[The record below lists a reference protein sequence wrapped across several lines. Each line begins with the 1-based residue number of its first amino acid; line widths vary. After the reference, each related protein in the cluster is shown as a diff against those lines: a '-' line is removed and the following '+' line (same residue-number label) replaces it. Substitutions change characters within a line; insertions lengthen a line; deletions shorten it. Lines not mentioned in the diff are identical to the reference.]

1 MNRHVPPEGSLDSK
15 IAFIG
20 EAPAQHEVMEG
31 RPLVGRTGQYFN
43 DLLLTSRIARS
54 ECYLDNIF
62 EVEVKKVRTKRG
74 QKNVD
79 LYFSLPPNKHLLYA
93 TDTGFTM
100 EGQVYADRLVE
111 RISKLKSNIVVPMG
125 NPAMEA
131 LTGKRGIVKW
141 RGSVIFPEKIGK
153 KVMPTIHPAAIFRT
167 YMYKHYILF
176 DFRRARDEMVTPI
189 YTAPDCD
196 YHLTEGFSQYMN
208 YLRHAKMEKSPI
220 AFDIEVM
227 NQEVSCISF
236 ADTSTNAISIPFRYN
251 RKEYFTL
258 PQEAEIWRSIAEI
271 LEDRT
276 IIKVGQNLAFD
287 NAFLFDKYGIVV
299 RNSDDTMIA
308 HQTLFPDFPAGL
320 DFITSMYTKEPYYK
334 DEGKEYINWG
344 GSDLDFLL
352 YNAKDSKVCIESF
365 PQIKSDLKRLQ
376 NLETYDIQK
385 KLIEPVV
392 FMGHKG
398 LRVDEEGIE
407 KEKVKQSDIANE
419 LSEELNSLVGFNI
432 NANSSQQCS
441 AYFYIKKR
449 ILPYRKAGK
458 ITCDEGALKRIARGT
473 AKRKG
478 LKEAQLVLKIRK
490 ARNFISKSLNVKL
503 RNGRFVCSY
512 RPVTKMGRLSSSA
525 DLFGYG
531 TNSQNQPK
539 IMNNFFLADPGYLIY
554 NVDLSQADN
563 RTVAYLAPEP
573 RMIRA
578 FENKEDVHSLTASL
592 IFDIPPERIKEMDKA
607 GTKCPL
613 GYGDQTHRHWGKGG
627 NHKLNFG
634 MGYRKF
640 AYELELPESEGKM
653 IYNIYHQKYPGVKN
667 GYQLMVRNQLG
678 ANNRI
683 LENCFG
689 RKYLFKDRWGDSLF
703 NQAYAFIPQSNT
715 ADIINRR
722 GIIPIYYNTQS
733 FGKVELLRQVHD
745 SINFQIPIHG
755 GIDYHIRAL
764 QGIKKSLE
772 ESLTWKTT
780 QFTIPAEFSVGLN
793 LGARYKGKELVNPDG
808 QMEID
813 MEGDLNKQ
821 LSKYWEEG

>member
-1 MNRHVPPEGSLDSK
+1 MDRRVPPEGSPDSK

-20 EAPAQHEVMEG
+20 EAPAHHEVIEG
-31 RPLVGRTGQYFN
+31 RPLVGKTGQYFN

-62 EVEVKKVRTKRG
+62 EVEVKKIRAKRG
-74 QKNVD
+74 QQNVD
-79 LYFSLPPNKHLLYA
+79 LYFSLDKRLLYA
-93 TDTGFTM
+93 TDTGFTK
-100 EGQVYADRLVE
+100 EGSVYADRLVD
-111 RISKLKSNIVVPMG
+111 RVKRLNCNIIVPMG

-141 RGSVIFPEKIGK
+141 RGSIIYSGIINK

-167 YMYKHYILF
+167 YMYKHFILF
-176 DFRRARDEMVTPI
+176 DFRRAKDEMESPVFTNPFCHYELI
-189 YTAPDCD
+189 GSFQY
-196 YHLTEGFSQYMN
+196 YKNYLTEVRVKG
-208 YLRHAKMEKSPI
+208 KSI

-236 ADTSTNAISIPFRYN
+236 STCPTQAISIPFRYN

-258 PQEAEIWRSIAEI
+258 PQEMEIWHLIAQI
-271 LEDRT
+271 LEDKD
-276 IIKVGQNLAFD
+276 IKKIGQNLAFD
-287 NAFLFDKYGIVV
+287 NSFLFDKYGIVV
-299 RNSDDTMIA
+299 RNVEDTMVA
-308 HQTLFPDFPAGL
+308 HSTLFPDFPAGL

-334 DEGKEYINWG
+334 DEGKEYFKWG

-365 PQIKSDLKRLQ
+365 PQIRSDLERLR
-376 NLETYDIQK
+376 NIETYEWQK
-385 KLIEPVV
+385 KLIEPVTY
-392 FMGHKG
+392 MGQKG

-407 KEKVKQSDIANE
+407 KEKITQQNIANE
-419 LSEELNSLVGFNI
+419 LSEELNSLIGFTI

-441 AYFYIKKR
+441 AYFYVKKG
-449 ILPYRKAGK
+449 IPPYRRTGK
-458 ITCDEGALKRIARGT
+458 ITCNEGALKRLARGT
-473 AKRKG
+473 AQRKG
-478 LKEAQLVLKIRK
+478 LKEAHLILQIRK
-490 ARNFISKSLNVKL
+490 ARNFVSKSLDVKL
-503 RNGRFVCSY
+503 KNGRFVCSY

-531 TNSQNQPK
+531 SNLQNQPK
-539 IMNNFFLADPGYLIY
+539 VMNNFFLADPGYLIY

-563 RTVAYLAPEP
+563 RSVAYIAPEP

-578 FENKEDVHSLTASL
+578 FEDGVDVHSLTASL
-592 IFDIPPERIKEMDKA
+592 IFDIPAERIKEMDKA

-613 GYGDQTHRHWGKGG
+613 GYGDQTHRYWGKKG
-627 NHKLNFG
+627 NHELNFG

-640 AYELELPESEGKM
+640 AYQLELPEKEGKM
-653 IYNIYHQKYPGVKN
+653 IHTKYHRVYPGVQH

-678 ANNRI
+678 SNNRI
-683 LENCFG
+683 LENCYG
-689 RKYLFKDRWGDSLF
+689 RKYLFKDRWGDGLF

-715 ADIINRR
+715 ADTINRR
-722 GIIPIYYNTQS
+722 GIIPLYYYQES
-733 FGKVELLRQVHD
+733 FEGVEILRQVHD
-745 SINFQIPIHG
+745 SINFQIPTTR
-755 GIDYHIRAL
+755 GIDYHIRVL
-764 QGIKKSLE
+764 RSIKENLE
-772 ESLTWKTT
+772 QPLIWKAT

-813 MEGDLNKQ
+813 MGGDLKGQ
-821 LSKYWEEG
+821 LSKYWREG